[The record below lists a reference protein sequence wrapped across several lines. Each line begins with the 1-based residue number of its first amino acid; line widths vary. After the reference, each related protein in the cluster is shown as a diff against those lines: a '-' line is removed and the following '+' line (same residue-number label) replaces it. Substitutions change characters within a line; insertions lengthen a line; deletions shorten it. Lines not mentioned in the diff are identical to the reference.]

1 MNREGKR
8 IGANESFH
16 SIAPIRLP
24 FPLGSRDPIAHLGGS
39 PVLSSRRDFL
49 AAAGSTLLATSASAG
64 AAPAATAPLT
74 TYGPRKPLRIG
85 VISASIGG
93 KPQKTNGHTWHFAH
107 GFHPT
112 IDLKMIEKHLSK
124 GPVDLFKSHFRNPN
138 EDFAKL
144 PFDNTRI
151 SCYYDADPASA
162 QMFAEAFPG
171 VEVARTLD
179 ELVKN
184 SDAVWVGDASG
195 RGEDHFE
202 LCAPGL
208 AKGLPTFCDKPI
220 GGTVPETRRILDFA
234 RKHNAP
240 IMSSSLY
247 RHQWGTE
254 EALRMKASG
263 EFGPLQY
270 VIACTGGAYS
280 YPGWFIY
287 GQHPVWTC
295 MTLCGP
301 GVKAVSMYARDAA
314 CHALITYDDR
324 MPAEVWYGRPDVSPT
339 YSSASAY
346 FTKKTHEWT
355 PAIGGNY
362 WFGHHYQIFRMAQVF
377 LKMAETREE
386 PVPHQEIL
394 EVTAIIAAAAKSVN
408 ERSRLVDLAEVM

>member
-1 MNREGKR
+1 M
-8 IGANESFH
+8 ASASAFH
-16 SIAPIRLP
+16 QSIMTPASHP
-24 FPLGSRDPIAHLGGS
+24 
-39 PVLSSRRDFL
+39 SRRDFL
-49 AAAGSTLLATSASAG
+49 AAAGSTVLAAAAAAG
-64 AAPAATAPLT
+64 TGPLT
-74 TYGPRKPLRIG
+74 TFGPAKPLRIG
-85 VISASIGG
+85 VISSSIGG
-93 KPQKTNGHTWHFAH
+93 KAQKTNGHTYHFAH

-112 IDLKMIEKHLSK
+112 VDMKMIEKHLSK
-124 GPVDLFKSHFRNPN
+124 GPVDLFKSHFRNPK

-144 PFDNTRI
+144 PFENTRI
-151 SCYYDADPASA
+151 ACYYDADPASA
-162 QMFAEAFPG
+162 QMFAECFPG
-171 VEVARTLD
+171 VQVARTLD

-220 GGTVPETRRILDFA
+220 GGTVAETRRILEFA

-247 RHQWGTE
+247 RHQFGTE

-263 EFGPLQY
+263 EFGALQY
-270 VIACTGGAYS
+270 VIACTGGGYS
-280 YPGWFIY
+280 YQSWFIY

-301 GVKAVSMYARDAA
+301 GVKAVNMYAREAT
-314 CHALITYDDR
+314 CHALITYEDR
-324 MPAEVWYGRPDVSPT
+324 MPAEVWYGRPDVAPT
-339 YSSASAY
+339 YSSASAH
-346 FTKKTHEWT
+346 FAKKTYEWT
-355 PAIGGNY
+355 PAVNGNY
-362 WFGHHYQIFRMAQVF
+362 WFGHHYQIFRMAQTF
-377 LKMAETREE
+377 LKMVESRAE

-408 ERSRLVDLAEVM
+408 ERSRLVELAEVLA

>member
-1 MNREGKR
+1 MK
-8 IGANESFH
+8 SFT
-16 SIAPIRLP
+16 
-24 FPLGSRDPIAHLGGS
+24 
-39 PVLSSRRDFL
+39 SRRDFL
-49 AAAGSTLLATSASAG
+49 AAAGSTVLATAASA
-64 AAPAATAPLT
+64 ATDPLT
-74 TYGPRKPLRIG
+74 TFGPRKPLRIG

-93 KPQKTNGHTWHFAH
+93 KAQKTNGHTWHFAH

-151 SCYYDADPASA
+151 SCYYDADPTSA

-171 VEVARTLD
+171 VEVARSLD

-184 SDAVWVGDASG
+184 SDAVWIGDASG

-220 GGTVPETRRILDFA
+220 GGTVSETRKILDYA
-234 RKHNAP
+234 HKHNAP
-240 IMSSSLY
+240 LMSSSLY
-247 RHQWGTE
+247 RHQFGTE

-270 VIACTGGAYS
+270 VISSTGGGYS
-280 YPGWFIY
+280 YPSWFIY
-287 GQHPVWTC
+287 GQHSVWMC
-295 MTLCGP
+295 VTLCGP
-301 GVKAVSMYARDAA
+301 GVKSVSMYAREAA

-339 YSSASAY
+339 YCSGSAH
-346 FTKKTHEWT
+346 FTKKTYDWT
-355 PAIGGNY
+355 PAVNGNY
-362 WFGHHYQIFRMAQVF
+362 WFGHHYQIFRMAQTF
-377 LKMAETREE
+377 LKMAETRVE

-408 ERSRLVDLAEVM
+408 ERSRLVDLAEVLA